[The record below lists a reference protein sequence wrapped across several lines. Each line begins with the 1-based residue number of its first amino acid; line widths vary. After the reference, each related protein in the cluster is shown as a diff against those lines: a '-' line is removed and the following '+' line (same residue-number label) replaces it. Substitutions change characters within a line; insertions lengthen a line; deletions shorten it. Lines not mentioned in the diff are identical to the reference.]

1 MLVQA
6 LHLVMRLLELSS
18 KHNQLD
24 SQHSSVFRLVT
35 GQTVETLQESLL
47 LVQQRLSMLLD

>member
-18 KHNQLD
+18 KPIQLD
-24 SQHSSVFRLVT
+24 LQHSLVFKLVT
-35 GQTVETLQESLL
+35 GQMVETLQESPL
-47 LVQQRLSMLLD
+47 LVQQRLNILLD